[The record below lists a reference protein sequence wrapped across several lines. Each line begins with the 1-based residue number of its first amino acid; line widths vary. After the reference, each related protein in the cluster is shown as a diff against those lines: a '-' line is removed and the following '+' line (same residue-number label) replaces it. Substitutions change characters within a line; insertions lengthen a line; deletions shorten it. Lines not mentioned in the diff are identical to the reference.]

1 MFPFFRSFFF
11 GLSFLAVATTQSFAA
26 GETVKPERQS
36 WSFAGPFGTFDRGQ
50 LQRGF
55 QVYKEVCAGCHGLT
69 LVSFRNLAQKGG
81 PGYTAEQAKTLAGE
95 YKIKDG
101 PNDAGDMFERPG
113 RLSDRFPAPF
123 PNEQA
128 ARAANGGAYPP
139 DFSVIAKARTY
150 TVGFPGF
157 VFDIFTQY
165 QENGPDYIYALLTGY
180 TEPPAG
186 FEVAAGLH
194 YNKYFP
200 GRKIAM
206 AKPISDGQVTYSDG
220 SPMTVNQY
228 AKDVTAFLMWTAEPH
243 LEARKRMGFRV
254 MIFLLAFAGVLYFAK
269 KRIWSDA

>member
-1 MFPFFRSFFF
+1 MFSSFRSFFV
-11 GLSFLAVATTQSFAA
+11 GLSFLVVGTTAGYAA
-26 GETVKPERQS
+26 GDAVKPDRQS

-81 PGYTAEQAKTLAGE
+81 PGYTSEQAKTLAAE

-200 GRKIAM
+200 GGKIAM

-220 SPMTVNQY
+220 SPMTVSQY